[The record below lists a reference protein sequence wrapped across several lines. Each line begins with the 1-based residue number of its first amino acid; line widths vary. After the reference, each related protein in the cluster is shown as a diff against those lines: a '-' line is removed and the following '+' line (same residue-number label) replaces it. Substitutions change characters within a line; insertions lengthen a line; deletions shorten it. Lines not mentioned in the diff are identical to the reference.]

1 MKRSA
6 LLDKLSTGCLQAIN
20 DMSGLSLAIERY
32 SDYELEA
39 FCCQMKMI
47 TILDFSGSIMGFCA
61 VSFEE
66 QMAAN
71 ILGLGTLPSESE
83 RDELRSEYGGFF
95 KEILNSSSGDWFT
108 LLQKDYPV
116 LTILS
121 PKIIYGTVVYP
132 RTPCYIREVET
143 EIGTF
148 NFYFSID
155 MMKLDVN
162 RLRERLLQSEIRL
175 KEMLDLNLKVI

>member
-32 SDYELEA
+32 SDYQLEA

-66 QMAAN
+66 QMSAN

-83 RDELRSEYGGFF
+83 RNELRLEYGGFF
-95 KEILNSSSGDWFT
+95 KEILNSSSGDWLT

-116 LTILS
+116 FNHFIAKNNLWNCCLS
-121 PKIIYGTVVYP
+121 QNYLLHP
-132 RTPCYIREVET
+132 RGR
-143 EIGTF
+143 
-148 NFYFSID
+148 NRNRYF
-155 MMKLDVN
+155 
-162 RLRERLLQSEIRL
+162 
-175 KEMLDLNLKVI
+175 

>member
-32 SDYELEA
+32 SDYEREA

-83 RDELRSEYGGFF
+83 RNELMKAQKTIKTLA
-95 KEILNSSSGDWFT
+95 KELKQVRRENA
-108 LLQKDYPV
+108 V
-116 LTILS
+116 L
-121 PKIIYGTVVYP
+121 K
-132 RTPCYIREVET
+132 
-143 EIGTF
+143 
-148 NFYFSID
+148 
-155 MMKLDVN
+155 KA
-162 RLRERLLQSEIRL
+162 ERIFPG
-175 KEMLDLNLKVI
+175 KK